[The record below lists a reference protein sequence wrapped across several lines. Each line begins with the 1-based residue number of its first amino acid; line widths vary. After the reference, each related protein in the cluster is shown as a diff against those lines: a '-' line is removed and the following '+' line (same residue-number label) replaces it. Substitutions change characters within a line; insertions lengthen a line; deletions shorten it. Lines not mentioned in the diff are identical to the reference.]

1 MYLSEKEFNDLI
13 RRKPQLRVAKTT
25 PPTSSSEKS
34 VLAKLKPKKVKYR
47 NIKVYIYADGFV
59 SELSGLPDH
68 GGIKTVFDSRREY
81 ARFLELQFL
90 QEGGKITE
98 LKRQVPLIVSPA
110 FEYRGEHLREIVYRA
125 DFTYYENG
133 EYVVEDVKG
142 LRMID
147 EKSLTT
153 SDFNIKWKLLKQR
166 YPEYLFRIY

>member
-25 PPTSSSEKS
+25 PPASSSEKS